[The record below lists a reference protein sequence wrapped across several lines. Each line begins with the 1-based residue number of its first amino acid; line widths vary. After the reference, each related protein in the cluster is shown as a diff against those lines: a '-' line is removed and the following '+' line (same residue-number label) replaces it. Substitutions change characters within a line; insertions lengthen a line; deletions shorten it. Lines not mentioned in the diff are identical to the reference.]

1 MSEPGS
7 NCHCPFEITGREYHY
22 DQAYTYQNLPLK
34 YFLHFLQ
41 KSISFTFLL
50 VLTML
55 IFIKYKKKMSY
66 YIEGSIFYY
75 LDSVIDELKEEIVS
89 SVSYIVSTSNNKK
102 ERKDKYNTFSKQNFS
117 TSSNSKKMSSEF
129 RKRTNT
135 QTTQN
140 LNKTHINR
148 NVMDYEAFSFEGKN
162 KENLTSKISM
172 EEEQDYYQNPIY
184 ICDFY
189 ECCCECCCE
198 CWFDCIYKRLMKKY
212 CQIKMKIIY
221 LAVANAKKSYF
232 FFIVIGMF
240 YETSIINILSL
251 IISRCL
257 YENLQNYFYILL
269 SIFSIFQIVGS
280 ALYFFANVFLISFLS
295 TRREFTKIDPND
307 KIGRG
312 RLVYYHIN
320 KAFIYAILHL
330 ILQML
335 VKMIFFFERPFYEV
349 DEGSDTSLFW
359 FLKYTFFFSFI
370 MLRYNNWNKSSL
382 IQEDCEIQKNQNKFF
397 AIKNVL
403 LKYLPRSEHL
413 YQIIKEKEMEH
424 GMNSPIQA
432 KKSIF
437 EYREQKKFQ
446 SLSYFG
452 DELQKN
458 MKDSKLE
465 LISTLSIIDKQ
476 KFKRILRNRGT
487 FTFIPK
493 ILIYVFIFHSIA
505 YIIIC
510 IISLMEKNL
519 VNFDVGTTTSNA
531 ILACIFLLN
540 ISEFTLIPI
549 LVCFTLR
556 RRYYFDYHG
565 EMDNKWKYD
574 EL

>member
-1 MSEPGS
+1 MTEPYT

-22 DQAYTYQNLPLK
+22 EQEFTCQNLPLK
-34 YFLHFLQ
+34 FFLHFLQ

-50 VLTML
+50 ILTLL

-75 LDSVIDELKEEIVS
+75 LDSVIDELRDEIVS
-89 SVSYIVSTSNNKK
+89 SSSYIVSTSNNRK
-102 ERKDKYNTFSKQNFS
+102 ERKDKYNISSKQNFS
-117 TSSNSKKMSSEF
+117 TSSNSKKMSNEF
-129 RKRTNT
+129 RKRSIT
-135 QTTQN
+135 QTTHN
-140 LNKTHINR
+140 LDKSHNTNII
-148 NVMDYEAFSFEGKN
+148 VDEAFSFEGKN
-162 KENLTSKISM
+162 KENLTSKTSM
-172 EEEQDYYQNPIY
+172 EEEQDYYQNPVY

-189 ECCCECCCE
+189 ECCCECCCD
-198 CWFDCIYKRLMKKY
+198 CWFDCIYKRLAKKY
-212 CQIKMKIIY
+212 CEVKMKIIFS
-221 LAVANAKKSYF
+221 AVANAKKNYF

-240 YETSIINILSL
+240 YETSIINILSM

-257 YENLQNYFYILL
+257 YEKLGNYFNILL
-269 SIFSIFQIVGS
+269 VIFSIFQIVGS

-295 TRREFTKIDPND
+295 TRREFTRIDPND
-307 KIGRG
+307 RIGRG

-320 KAFIYAILHL
+320 KAYIYAFLHF

-349 DEGSDTSLFW
+349 NEGSDTSLFW
-359 FLKYTFFFSFI
+359 FLKYSFFFSFI
-370 MLRYNNWNKSSL
+370 MLRYSNWNKSSL

-403 LKYLPRSEHL
+403 LKYLPRAEHV
-413 YQIIKEKEMEH
+413 YQIIKEGEVEK
-424 GMNSPIQA
+424 GMNASFQA
-432 KKSIF
+432 KKSFF
-437 EYREQKKFQ
+437 ENREQKKSKQ
-446 SLSYFG
+446 IILFG

-458 MKDSKLE
+458 LKTTKAE
-465 LISTLSIIDKQ
+465 LSSTLTIIDQQ

-493 ILIYVFIFHSIA
+493 ILIFVFILHSLT
-505 YIIIC
+505 YIVIC
-510 IISLMEKNL
+510 ILSLMEKNL
-519 VNFDVGTTTSNA
+519 LNFDIGEKTTNL
-531 ILACIFLLN
+531 ILVCVFILN

-556 RRYYFDYHG
+556 RRYYFDYQG
-565 EMDNKWKYD
+565 EIDNKWKYD